1 MRKQEKIMKKVS
13 MALLV
18 AASFAA
24 LCSGAAF
31 SQEAARD
38 GAFKGTLVCVA
49 FPWQTNVVRVPMD
62 LTVREEAITFA
73 RPILGSNQIAGTEIA
88 KGPVDVDGNFSL
100 TSDGSEDGTRYEGK
114 YKGTIT
120 GDGGT
125 FTGTQTW
132 SRGDVTR
139 TRICTGAFVR
149 SRV

>member
-1 MRKQEKIMKKVS
+1 MKKVS
-13 MALLV
+13 MALVV
-18 AASFAA
+18 AAAAAA

-49 FPWQTNVVRVPMD
+49 FAWQPNVVRVPMD
-62 LTVREEAITFA
+62 LTVTQEAIVFA
-73 RPILGSNQIAGTEIA
+73 RPILGNNQIAGTEMA
-88 KGPVDVDGNFSL
+88 KGAVDAEGNFNL
-100 TSDGSEDGTRYEGK
+100 TSNGSEDGTRYEGK

-139 TRICTGAFVR
+139 TRTCTGAFVR
-149 SRV
+149 SRA